1 MHLIFVVVVVVIL
14 VVSLLTAL
22 EFGPLSHPDLLKN
35 LKANV

>member
-1 MHLIFVVVVVVIL
+1 MHLIFVVVVFVIL

-22 EFGPLSHPDLLKN
+22 EFGPLSHPDSLKN